1 MLFKKVNIKDELKV
15 LEYSQEILND
25 RMKNNQIDPQTY
37 LDKSLKIRE
46 KIEDYKKKEQE
57 KGISKKP

>member
-46 KIEDYKKKEQE
+46 KIEDYNKKEQG
-57 KGISKKP
+57 KDISKKP

>member
-57 KGISKKP
+57 KDISKKP

>member
-25 RMKNNQIDPQTY
+25 RMKNNQIDPQIY

-46 KIEDYKKKEQE
+46 KIEDYKKKERE
-57 KGISKKP
+57 KDISKKP